1 MGTIVVLAILL
12 VIIALIIRSMYKDKK
27 AGKSI
32 QCGGQCKTCGG
43 YCHQVKNAEGGKKA

>member
-1 MGTIVVLAILL
+1 MGTIVVLAIVVFIVGL
-12 VIIALIIRSMYKDKK
+12 AIRSMYKDKK

-43 YCHQVKNAEGGKKA
+43 YCHQVKNMQGGNEE